1 MKRFSALMIAAL
13 LLIGG
18 AMVWSAGQ
26 ADAPEEQVTPSGPIN
41 TYPMEGSPQ
50 LSYARAPDP
59 QILAVVDSWAETPF
73 VKAWQEQTGV
83 ELDVSFYNDFAL
95 LVASGDYPDMIL
107 GNWNAYPGGATGAIK
122 DGIVVPVESYLPV
135 YAPDYLAALRSSD
148 EWEKGAKT
156 PDGHIPGFFN
166 MRAESARKS
175 WGLIMR
181 KDWLDDLGLEVP
193 KTADQYRDALAA
205 FRNEKGATVPFSTTL
220 GNLRNAGTN
229 GLMTSPFGL
238 VSTGYY
244 HIDNVVHFGAAE
256 DEYRDYLAWLNEMY
270 EDGLIDKNILTVDNQ
285 TEASNILNGFS
296 GSAPGFASGRMG
308 VWLSTM
314 ADVDP
319 NYDLAG
325 VGSLVANVGDRAMF
339 GQRAGAFGQM
349 VAITTDCEDIEAA
362 VRFLNY
368 GYTEEGNL
376 LMYYG
381 IEGISFE
388 MIDGYPY
395 YTDFVKNN
403 PDGLSFR
410 RILVQY
416 DYSPNHGP
424 YISNGDYSL
433 QTYNEAQLNAL
444 QVWRDTDEQEHF
456 IPPLDIDPSRVDE
469 YAAIWSEVSTYV
481 NEQFALFLI
490 GSRSLDEFDDY
501 LRVLDDMGVDRMI
514 EIYQESLDEFNA
526 R

>member
-1 MKRFSALMIAAL
+1 
-13 LLIGG
+13 
-18 AMVWSAGQ
+18 
-26 ADAPEEQVTPSGPIN
+26 
-41 TYPMEGSPQ
+41 
-50 LSYARAPDP
+50 
-59 QILAVVDSWAETPF
+59 
-73 VKAWQEQTGV
+73 
-83 ELDVSFYNDFAL
+83 
-95 LVASGDYPDMIL
+95 
-107 GNWNAYPGGATGAIK
+107 
-122 DGIVVPVESYLPV
+122 
-135 YAPDYLAALRSSD
+135 
-148 EWEKGAKT
+148 
-156 PDGHIPGFFN
+156 
-166 MRAESARKS
+166 
-175 WGLIMR
+175 
-181 KDWLDDLGLEVP
+181 
-193 KTADQYRDALAA
+193 
-205 FRNEKGATVPFSTTL
+205 
-220 GNLRNAGTN
+220 
-229 GLMTSPFGL
+229 
-238 VSTGYY
+238 
-244 HIDNVVHFGAAE
+244 
-256 DEYRDYLAWLNEMY
+256 
-270 EDGLIDKNILTVDNQ
+270 
-285 TEASNILNGFS
+285 
-296 GSAPGFASGRMG
+296 
-308 VWLSTM
+308 
-314 ADVDP
+314 
-319 NYDLAG
+319 
-325 VGSLVANVGDRAMF
+325 
-339 GQRAGAFGQM
+339 
-349 VAITTDCEDIEAA
+349 
-362 VRFLNY
+362 
-368 GYTEEGNL
+368 
-376 LMYYG
+376 MYYG